1 MKINNVHTGIAG
13 AVLGGYTSDI
23 TDNPITGLLSAGIGY
38 GVGSLLTLPEQSITQ
53 MAETLRVKQDDKYI
67 KSRIHAGMSREEEHF
82 KKTFSTSVNN
92 FVNRGINPKGNT
104 EANLQAINSKLIEDG
119 IILPRYEAGRTEFL
133 QALKTLPQSVQKSIS
148 PLLSNNKLSM
158 VNTYE
163 VEANKIVNT
172 EFNIKSTL
180 GNDAKVEH
188 LKNIFIKEMNNPA
201 QEALEKA
208 QMIIERTGTGNIS
221 VKAGIVSFN
230 DVNDNNRRVNLPVT
244 AYDKNGVRFHNAGNG
259 KAQAVKGFSPHALDL
274 ALRDGQYSI
283 DGNEFV
289 ATIDELKRGMAPE
302 FMLKYGGKDA
312 RVATMLDKITANF
325 QYDSGEV
332 GEFIGNGNFTATSPQ
347 FISTS
352 NQVDYGTVLN
362 VDQNG
367 KVKPDKPLRQ
377 LKTMTS
383 DVTQDSE
390 AVKVRK
396 YLDRNGLGLS
406 SILGISNNDSTSIQS
421 MNLDTISVFPAMERN
436 VTGSALRDTTP
447 VNLGHSMEG
456 IREIFKGRGAET
468 LYASARTYEKLDIKD
483 TDTFNKFMY
492 QMTGNSG
499 NTLGDGFGLYNKSH
513 NDLIVN
519 KSAVNLSIPL
529 STNSIIAH
537 DGLREALE
545 SGDINEY
552 LKTNPLSITDNQPI
566 AYKKDGTPI
575 ALHNRFSSGSFTRG
589 FKDTKGNLVVSG
601 EAYFDPNTEDSV
613 KFFSE
618 GSKAQAGGLEHTK
631 HQLGAAFG
639 MELNRGNAVLN
650 DNGTVTLKS
659 GNNAGTYSMEQLSRL
674 GDDFLK
680 QAEGITL
687 ITDANNTG
695 AKELNKMF
703 DNTAHGDNILKG
715 MRIPSLLQGDRGSA
729 LVTAYA
735 LSESKGSADI
745 SASIMDRLFTPI
757 KQARDTGVVT
767 PAVVSHMENL
777 ANRGLIPK
785 FNPTELQGSG
795 MDRILID
802 SSNILARRI
811 SQTFNRDN
819 IIGNRER
826 YGNQMRQLVEATNIV
841 SDVLGGR
848 SSFIASTQAGRA
860 IVGAGKE
867 AKMSWTA
874 LSQLLQSGHSVEDL
888 KHFGSIDKNVLY
900 ELLSFEGEAGR
911 SKLGVNSLI
920 QENGLELESMLRTKS
935 PEERLATFKNMFGE
949 EIKSNYL
956 TYNLGYDSGTIKS
969 LNFGLNSSARTGRYD
984 LNGKEIL
991 KELDKARVGILAL
1004 DNERTKARGNK
1015 PLVKSLELQL
1025 DRAIE
1030 DYQGIK
1036 KTAITGENSLMKS
1049 SISLYSDLGQTKVV
1063 APVGG
1068 QAALFVNTLERNT
1081 DGTLKGLV
1089 NKAFI
1094 SPMHLDDIVKQFKAV
1109 GVTGAYLEDPLIK
1122 GRTASYKTGTKKG
1135 GYRTHHF
1142 DIPDHV
1148 QSQSQLQEYAKSQ
1161 GYGNKIKAS
1170 YHSDLFRPIF
1180 VGPNATQVPLHA
1192 SITREPSQGI
1202 FTSTIN
1208 DIVVDRSLT
1217 TGSSTFHTVDGQG
1230 IFGAASLDFDFDSPQ
1245 MLLGNV
1251 EDRKTYDKLMA
1262 TQTKVFEDASGTF
1275 EFLHDL
1281 SPKGDDRTVKP
1292 ITAFKTIEEFNEY
1305 AATADIKGKA
1315 RKVQSPTVTALAI
1328 NYMDALKMAE
1338 SITPEQKAG
1347 ARIAS
1352 YRLVENLLKSSHL
1365 DTANFLNSTQS
1376 VDVLR
1381 LARDEFVNKGGSPE
1395 TYKSTFIEHVSK
1407 ALGHDGTDSK
1417 KNKWISEVTE
1427 YMADAE
1433 VTFAKRVDRKGNSP
1447 LDFNRVATKLG
1458 DDEATRQILSSSG
1471 LFETESVISK
1481 ASASQLYNNL
1491 GDAIV
1496 DTFKKNK
1503 GVLLGGA
1510 AALVGINL
1518 IGQSDPSFEESRRNA
1533 RMHSSQMISTPREQ
1547 LDDVP
1552 VMPVAQTSNYITP
1565 TSYTSRN
1572 VDISADRSDN
1582 YNSDYSNLG
1591 SYEIFDQA
1599 KALNDSI
1606 FGGGFRAG
1614 NIKITD
1620 I

>member
-1 MKINNVHTGIAG
+1 MKINNMHTGMAG

-23 TDNPITGLLSAGIGY
+23 TDNPLTGLLSAGVGY

-53 MAETLRVKQDDKYI
+53 MAETLRVKQDSKYI
-67 KSRIHAGMSREEEHF
+67 KSRIHSGMSREEQHF
-82 KKTFSTSVNN
+82 KSSFNTSVNS
-92 FVNRGINPKGNT
+92 FIKKGVNTKGNFET
-104 EANLQAINSKLIEDG
+104 NLKAINTKLIEDG
-119 IILPRYEAGRTEFL
+119 IILPRYEAGRTDFL
-133 QALKTLPQSVQKSIS
+133 QALKTLPPSIQKSIS
-148 PLLSNNKLSM
+148 PLLSNNSLSLF
-158 VNTYE
+158 NTFE
-163 VEANKIVNT
+163 VQANKIVNT

-180 GNDAKVEH
+180 GNTAKVEY
-188 LKNIFIKEMNNPA
+188 LKNIFINEMNNPA

-208 QMIIERTGTGNIS
+208 QMIVDRNGTGNIS
-221 VKAGIVSFN
+221 VKAGVVSFN
-230 DVNDNNRRVNLPVT
+230 DVNDSNRRVNLPIT
-244 AYDKNGVRFHNAGNG
+244 AYDTNGVRYHNAGNG

-274 ALRDGQYSI
+274 ALRGGQYSI

-289 ATIDELKRGMAPE
+289 ATIDELKRGMSPE
-302 FMLKYGGKDA
+302 FMLKYAGKDA
-312 RVATMLDKITANF
+312 RVSSVLEKISSNF
-325 QYDSGEV
+325 QYHSGEV

-347 FISTS
+347 FINTS

-396 YLDRNGLGLS
+396 YLDRNGLGIS
-406 SILGISNNDSTSIQS
+406 SILGISNNDSTSIQG

-447 VNLGHSMEG
+447 VNLGHGMEG

-492 QMTGNSG
+492 QLTGNSG

-552 LKTNPLSITDNQPI
+552 LKNNPLSITDNQPI
-566 AYKKDGTPI
+566 AYNKDGIPTS
-575 ALHNRFSSGSFTRG
+575 LHDRFSSGSITRG
-589 FKDTKGNLVVSG
+589 FKDSKGNLVFSG
-601 EAYFDPNTEDSV
+601 EGYYDPNIEDSV

-618 GSKAQAGGLEHTK
+618 GSKAQAAAVEHAK

-639 MELNRGNAVLN
+639 MELNKGNAVLN
-650 DNGTVTLKS
+650 GNGTVTLKS
-659 GNNAGTYSMEQLSRL
+659 GNNAGTYTLDQLSKL
-674 GDDFLK
+674 GGDFLK
-680 QAEGITL
+680 QTNGITL
-687 ITDANNTG
+687 ITAADNTG
-695 AKELNKMF
+695 AKELNKML
-703 DNTAHGDNILKG
+703 DNTVHGDKILKG
-715 MRIPSLLQGDRGSA
+715 MGIPSLLQGDRGSA

-745 SASIMDRLFTPI
+745 SASIMERLFTPI
-757 KQARDTGVVT
+757 KQARDTGVISPSVI
-767 PAVVSHMENL
+767 SHMENL

-811 SQTFNRDN
+811 SQTFDRKNTIN
-819 IIGNRER
+819 NRER

-841 SDVLGGR
+841 EDVLRGR

-874 LSQLLQSGHSVEDL
+874 ISQLLQSGHSVEDL

-911 SKLGVNSLI
+911 NKLGVNSLI
-920 QENGLELESMLRTKS
+920 QGNGLELESMLRAKS
-935 PEERLATFKNMFGE
+935 PEERMSTFKNMFGE

-969 LNFGLNSSARTGRYD
+969 LNFGLNSSARTGKYD

-991 KELDKARVGILAL
+991 KDLDKAKVRILAL
-1004 DNERTKARGNK
+1004 DNERTKAKGNK

-1049 SISLYSDLGQTKVV
+1049 AISLYSDLGQTKVV

-1068 QAALFVNTLERNT
+1068 QAALFVNTLERNA

-1122 GRTASYKTGTKKG
+1122 GRTASHKTGTKKG
-1135 GYRTHHF
+1135 GYKIHQF
-1142 DIPDHV
+1142 NIPDHV
-1148 QSQSQLQEYAKSQ
+1148 QTQTQLQEYATSK
-1161 GYGNKIKAS
+1161 GFKNLKAS
-1170 YHSDLFRPIF
+1170 YHSDLFVPTF
-1180 VGPNATQVPLHA
+1180 VGPKATQVPLHA

-1217 TGSSTFHTVDGQG
+1217 TGSSTYHTVDGQG
-1230 IFGAASLDFDFDSPQ
+1230 ISVAASQDFDFDAPQ
-1245 MLLGNV
+1245 MLIGNV

-1262 TQTKVFEDASGTF
+1262 TQAKVFEDASGTF

-1328 NYMDALKMAE
+1328 NYMDALNMAE

-1381 LARDEFVNKGGSPE
+1381 LARDEYVNKGGSAE
-1395 TYKSTFIEHVSK
+1395 TYKSKFTEHVSK

-1417 KNKWISEVTE
+1417 KNKWITEVTE

-1433 VTFAKRVDRKGNSP
+1433 VAFAKRVDRKGNTP
-1447 LDFNRVATKLG
+1447 LDFNRIANKLG
-1458 DDEATRQILSSSG
+1458 DDEATRQILSASG

-1510 AALVGINL
+1510 AALIGINL

-1533 RMHSSQMISTPREQ
+1533 RMHSSQMISAPRTE

-1572 VDISADRSDN
+1572 VDISASRSDQ
-1582 YNSDYSNLG
+1582 YSSDYSNVG

>member
-1 MKINNVHTGIAG
+1 MKINNMHTGMAG

-23 TDNPITGLLSAGIGY
+23 TDNPLTGLLSAGVGY

-53 MAETLRVKQDDKYI
+53 MAETLRVKQDSKYI
-67 KSRIHAGMSREEEHF
+67 KSRIHSGMSREEQHF
-82 KKTFSTSVNN
+82 KSSFNTSVNS
-92 FVNRGINPKGNT
+92 FIKKGVNTKGNFET
-104 EANLQAINSKLIEDG
+104 NLKAINTKLIEDG
-119 IILPRYEAGRTEFL
+119 IILPRYEAGRTDFL
-133 QALKTLPQSVQKSIS
+133 QALKTLPPSIQKSIS
-148 PLLSNNKLSM
+148 PLLSNNSLSLF
-158 VNTYE
+158 NTFE
-163 VEANKIVNT
+163 VQANKIVNT

-180 GNDAKVEH
+180 GNTAKVEY
-188 LKNIFIKEMNNPA
+188 LKNIFINEMNNPA

-208 QMIIERTGTGNIS
+208 QMIVDRNGTGNIS
-221 VKAGIVSFN
+221 VKAGVVSFN
-230 DVNDNNRRVNLPVT
+230 DVNDSNRRVNLPIT
-244 AYDKNGVRFHNAGNG
+244 AYDTNGVRYHNAGNG

-274 ALRDGQYSI
+274 ALRGGQYSI

-289 ATIDELKRGMAPE
+289 ATIDELKRGMSPE
-302 FMLKYGGKDA
+302 FMLKYAGKDA
-312 RVATMLDKITANF
+312 RVSSVLEKISSNF
-325 QYDSGEV
+325 QYHSGEV

-347 FISTS
+347 FINTS

-367 KVKPDKPLRQ
+367 KVKTNMPLRD

-396 YLDRNGLGLS
+396 YLDKNGLGIS
-406 SILGISNNDSTSIQS
+406 SILGVSNNDSTSIQG
-421 MNLDTISVFPAMERN
+421 MHMDTISIFPPMERN
-436 VTGSALRDTTP
+436 ITGSALRDTSP
-447 VNLGHSMEG
+447 INKGHGIEG
-456 IREIFKGRGAET
+456 IQEVFKGRGAET
-468 LYASARTYEKLDIKD
+468 LYSSSRLYEKLDIKD
-483 TDTFNKFMY
+483 AETFNKFMY
-492 QMTGNSG
+492 QLTGDSS
-499 NTLGDGFGLYNKSH
+499 NTLGDGFGLYNRSH
-513 NDLIVN
+513 KDLLSN
-519 KSAVNLSIPL
+519 KSPINLSIPL
-529 STNSIIAH
+529 SNNSIIAN

-545 SGDINEY
+545 SGDINTY
-552 LKTNPLSITDNQPI
+552 LKNNPLAISNNLPI
-566 AYKKDGTPI
+566 AYKKDGTAI
-575 ALHNRFSSGSFTRG
+575 SLHDRFTSGSITRG
-589 FKDTKGNLVVSG
+589 FKDSKGNLVLSG
-601 EAYFDPNTEDSV
+601 EAYFNPNTEDSV
-613 KFFSE
+613 KLFSV
-618 GSKAQAGGLEHTK
+618 GSKAQARSLDHK
-631 HQLGAAFG
+631 QHQIGAAFG

-659 GNNAGTYSMEQLSRL
+659 GSNAGTYSMAQLSNL
-674 GDDFLK
+674 GDDFLEQTK
-680 QAEGITL
+680 GITL
-687 ITDANNTG
+687 IADANNTG

-703 DNTAHGDNILKG
+703 NNTEHGTNILKG

-729 LVTAYA
+729 LVAAYA
-735 LSESKGSADI
+735 LSETKGAEDI
-745 SASIMDRLFTPI
+745 SASIIDRLYTPI

-767 PAVVSHMENL
+767 PTVISHMENL

-785 FNPTELQGSG
+785 FNTAELQGSG
-795 MDRILID
+795 MDRILVD
-802 SSNILARRI
+802 STNILSRRI

-819 IIGNRER
+819 IIKDRER
-826 YGNQMRQLVEATNIV
+826 YGNQMRQLIEATNIV
-841 SDVLGGR
+841 SDTLGGR
-848 SSFIASTQAGRA
+848 SSFIASTQAGGA
-860 IVGAGKE
+860 IVGAGKK

-874 LSQLLQSGHSVEDL
+874 ISQLLQSGHSVDDL
-888 KHFGSIDKNVLY
+888 KHFGNIDKNILY

-920 QENGLELESMLRTKS
+920 QGNGLELESMLKAKS
-935 PEERLATFKNMFGE
+935 PEERLSTFKNMFGE

-956 TYNLGYDSGTIKS
+956 TYNLGYDTGTIKS
-969 LNFGLNSSARTGRYD
+969 LNFGLNSSARV
-984 LNGKEIL
+984 GKYNLDGTEVL
-991 KELDKARVGILAL
+991 KELDKARVGILSL
-1004 DNERTKARGNK
+1004 DNERTKAKGNK
-1015 PLVKSLELQL
+1015 PLVKSLEVQL

-1030 DYQGIK
+1030 EYQGIK

-1049 SISLYSDLGQTKVV
+1049 AISLYSDLGQTKVA
-1063 APVGG
+1063 APIGG
-1068 QAALFVNTLERNT
+1068 QARLFVNALERNA
-1081 DGTLKGLV
+1081 DGTLRGLV

-1094 SPMHLDDIVKQFKAV
+1094 SQGHLDDVVKQFKAV
-1109 GVTGAYLEDPLIK
+1109 GKTGAYLEDPLIK

-1135 GYRTHHF
+1135 GYKIHQF
-1142 DIPDHV
+1142 NIPDHV
-1148 QSQSQLQEYAKSQ
+1148 QTQTQLQEYATSK
-1161 GYGNKIKAS
+1161 GFKNLKAS
-1170 YHSDLFRPIF
+1170 YHSDLFVPTF
-1180 VGPNATQVPLHA
+1180 VGPNGTQVPLHA
-1192 SITREPSQGI
+1192 SITREPSQSI

-1208 DIVVDRSLT
+1208 DLVVDRTLKT
-1217 TGSSTFHTVDGQG
+1217 SSRTFHTVDGQG
-1230 IFGAASLDFDFDSPQ
+1230 IFGAASLDFDFDAPQ
-1245 MLLGNV
+1245 VLLGDIENRV
-1251 EDRKTYDKLMA
+1251 TYNRLMA
-1262 TQTKVFEDASGTF
+1262 TQAKAFEDASNTF
-1275 EFLHDL
+1275 EFLHEL
-1281 SPKGDDRTVKP
+1281 SPKGEDRVVRPVTS
-1292 ITAFKTIEEFNEY
+1292 FKNIEEFNEY
-1305 AATADIKGKA
+1305 VATADIKGKA

-1328 NYMDALKMAE
+1328 NYMNALDMSE
-1338 SITPEQKAG
+1338 SISPESKAS

-1381 LARDEFVNKGGSPE
+1381 LARDEYVNKGGSAE
-1395 TYKSTFIEHVSK
+1395 TYKSTFMEHVSRS
-1407 ALGHDGTDSK
+1407 LGHDGTDSK
-1417 KNKWISEVTE
+1417 KNKWITEVTE

-1433 VTFAKRVDRKGNSP
+1433 VAFAKRVDRKGNTP
-1447 LDFNRVATKLG
+1447 LDFNRIANKLG
-1458 DDEATRQILSSSG
+1458 DDEATRQILSASG

-1510 AALVGINL
+1510 AALIGINL

-1533 RMHSSQMISTPREQ
+1533 RMHSSQMISAPRTE

-1572 VDISADRSDN
+1572 VDISASRSDQ
-1582 YNSDYSNLG
+1582 YSSDYSNVG

>member
-1 MKINNVHTGIAG
+1 MKINNIHTGIAG

-23 TDNPITGLLSAGIGY
+23 TDNPITGLMSAGIGY
-38 GVGSLLTLPEQSITQ
+38 GVGSLLTLPEQSLTE

-67 KSRIHAGMSREEEHF
+67 KSRIHTGMSREEQHF
-82 KKTFSTSVNN
+82 KTSFNTSVN
-92 FVNRGINPKGNT
+92 RSIKKGISTKGNF
-104 EANLQAINSKLIEDG
+104 ENNLKAINAKLVEDG
-119 IILPRYEAGRTEFL
+119 IILPRYEAGRAEFL
-133 QALKTLPQSVQKSIS
+133 QALKTLPQSIQKSIS
-148 PLLSNNKLSM
+148 PLLSNNSLSL
-158 VNTYE
+158 VNTFE
-163 VEANKIVNT
+163 VQANKIVNT

-180 GNDAKVEH
+180 SNDAKIEH
-188 LKNIFIKEMNNPA
+188 LKNIFINEMNNPA

-208 QMIIERTGTGNIS
+208 QMIIDRTGNGNIS
-221 VKAGIVSFN
+221 VKAGVVSFN
-230 DVNDNNRRVNLPVT
+230 DVNDSNRRVNLPIT
-244 AYDKNGVRFHNAGNG
+244 AYDTNGVRYHNAGNG

-274 ALRDGQYSI
+274 ALRGGQYSI
-283 DGNEFV
+283 DGNEYM
-289 ATIDELKRGMAPE
+289 ATVDELRRGMAPE

-312 RVATMLDKITANF
+312 RVTSMLEKITANF
-325 QYDSGEV
+325 QYNSGEV
-332 GEFIGNGNFTATSPQ
+332 GEFIGNGNFTASSHQ
-347 FISTS
+347 FINTS

-367 KVKPDKPLRQ
+367 KVRADNPLRD
-377 LKTMTS
+377 LRTMTS

-396 YLDRNGLGLS
+396 YLDKNGFGLS
-406 SILGISNNDSTSIQS
+406 SILGISNNDSTSIQG
-421 MNLDTISVFPAMERN
+421 MNLDTISVFPPMERN
-436 VTGSALRDTTP
+436 VSGSALRDTSP
-447 VNLGHSMEG
+447 VNKGHGIEG
-456 IREIFKGRGAET
+456 IQEIFKGRGAGT
-468 LYASARTYEKLDIKD
+468 LYASSRVYDKLDIKD
-483 TDTFNKFMY
+483 ADTFNSFMY
-492 QMTGNSG
+492 QLTGDSS
-499 NTLGDGFGLYNKSH
+499 NTLADGFGLYNRSH
-513 NDLIVN
+513 KDLLSN

-529 STNSIIAH
+529 SNNSIIAN
-537 DGLREALE
+537 DGLLQALE
-545 SGDINEY
+545 SGNINEY
-552 LKTNPLSITDNQPI
+552 LKNNPLTISDNSPI
-566 AYKKDGTPI
+566 AYRKDGTPI
-575 ALHNRFSSGSFTRG
+575 ALHDRFTSGSFTRG
-589 FKDTKGNLVVSG
+589 FKDSKGNLVLSG
-601 EAYFDPNTEDSV
+601 EAYFNPNTEDSV
-613 KFFSE
+613 KLFST
-618 GSKAQAGGLEHTK
+618 GSKAQAGGLDHK
-631 HQLGAAFG
+631 FHQIGAAFG

-659 GNNAGTYSMEQLSRL
+659 GNNAGTYSINQLSNL
-674 GDDFLK
+674 GGDFLEQTK
-680 QAEGITL
+680 GITL

-703 DNTAHGDNILKG
+703 NDAAHGDSILKG

-729 LVTAYA
+729 LLTAYA
-735 LSESKGSADI
+735 LSETKGAEDI
-745 SASIMDRLFTPI
+745 STSIIDRLYTPI
-757 KQARDTGVVT
+757 KQARDTGIVT
-767 PAVVSHMENL
+767 PDVVSHMENL

-785 FNPTELQGSG
+785 FNPSDLQGSG
-795 MDRILID
+795 MDQILID

-826 YGNQMRQLVEATNIV
+826 YGNQMRQLIEATNIV
-841 SDVLGGR
+841 SDTLGGR
-848 SSFIASTQAGRA
+848 SSFIASTQTGGA

-874 LSQLLQSGHSVEDL
+874 ISQLLQSGHSVDDL
-888 KHFGSIDKNVLY
+888 KHFGNIDKNILY

-920 QENGLELESMLRTKS
+920 QENGLELESLLRAKS

-949 EIKSNYL
+949 EVKSNYL

-969 LNFGLNSSARTGRYD
+969 LNFGLNSSARVGKYNLD
-984 LNGKEIL
+984 GKEIL
-991 KELDKARVGILAL
+991 KELDKARLSILSL
-1004 DNERTKARGNK
+1004 DNERTKAKGNK
-1015 PLVKSLELQL
+1015 SLVKSLELQL

-1049 SISLYSDLGQTKVV
+1049 AISLYSDLGQTKVA
-1063 APVGG
+1063 APIGG
-1068 QAALFVNTLERNT
+1068 QAKLFVNALERNA
-1081 DGTLKGLV
+1081 DGSLKGLV

-1094 SPMHLDDIVKQFKAV
+1094 SESHLEDIVKQFKAV
-1109 GVTGAYLEDPLIK
+1109 GRTGAYLEDPLIK

-1135 GYRTHHF
+1135 GYKVHKF
-1142 DIPDHV
+1142 DIPDNIHT
-1148 QSQSQLQEYAKSQ
+1148 QTQLQDYAKSK
-1161 GYGNKIKAS
+1161 GFKNLKAN
-1170 YHSDLFRPIF
+1170 YYSDLFVPTF
-1180 VGPNATQVPLHA
+1180 VGPTGTQVPLHA

-1208 DIVVDRSLT
+1208 DLVVDRTLKT
-1217 TGSSTFHTVDGQG
+1217 SSKTFHTVDGQG
-1230 IFGAASLDFDFDSPQ
+1230 IFGAASMDFDFDAPQ
-1245 MLLGNV
+1245 MLLGNI
-1251 EDRKTYDKLMA
+1251 EDRVTYNRLMA
-1262 TQTKVFEDASGTF
+1262 TQAKVFEDASGTF

-1281 SPKGDDRTVKP
+1281 SPKGEDRIVKP
-1292 ITAFKTIEEFNEY
+1292 ITAFKSIEEFNEY
-1305 AATADIKGKA
+1305 AATADMKGKA
-1315 RKVQSPTVTALAI
+1315 RKVQSPTVTSLAI
-1328 NYMDALKMAE
+1328 NYMDALDMAE
-1338 SITPEQKAG
+1338 SVSPESKAS

-1381 LARDEFVNKGGSPE
+1381 LARDEYVNKGGSAE
-1395 TYKSTFIEHVSK
+1395 TYKATFMEHVSK
-1407 ALGHDGTDSK
+1407 SLGHDGTDSK
-1417 KNKWISEVTE
+1417 KNKWIDEVTE

-1433 VTFAKRVDRKGNSP
+1433 VTFAKRVDRKGNTP
-1447 LDFNRVATKLG
+1447 LDFNRIAAKFG

-1481 ASASQLYNNL
+1481 ASAGQLYNNL

-1518 IGQSDPSFEESRRNA
+1518 LGQSDPSFEESRRNA
-1533 RMHSSQMISTPREQ
+1533 RMHSSQMISTPRTQ

-1572 VDISADRSDN
+1572 VDVSADRTDQ